1 MIKTLETEDEKLS
14 FEFNLNRW
22 SLVEAFDK
30 LPDVEKYAN
39 SKVDFIGLLDT
50 DKLFLIEVK
59 NLRERPLHAATHII
73 KKLQIDYQSNY
84 DSKNQPIVKEVIDS
98 VKDSLLFITLQNRY
112 ALENTSLWAEL
123 ARLATSPEVK
133 IYAVFCL
140 ETDFEYLPNINPQ
153 KLSII
158 KEHILRRLQSAF
170 ERIKVTVLLIDS
182 SKDFSSNLALKLN
195 YNIDSSI

>member
-123 ARLATSPEVK
+123 ARFPKHLSSQQSFSLAHSLISRLV
-133 IYAVFCL
+133 
-140 ETDFEYLPNINPQ
+140 YL
-153 KLSII
+153 LS
-158 KEHILRRLQSAF
+158 F
-170 ERIKVTVLLIDS
+170 P
-182 SKDFSSNLALKLN
+182 
-195 YNIDSSI
+195 

>member
-1 MIKTLETEDEKLS
+1 MIKTLKTEDEKLS

-30 LPDVEKYAN
+30 LPDVEKHAN

-59 NLRERPLHAATHII
+59 NLRERPVQSAMHIV

-98 VKDSLLFITLQNRY
+98 VKDSLLFIALQNRY
-112 ALENTSLWAEL
+112 ALENAALWAEL
-123 ARLATSPEVK
+123 ARLATSSEVK

-140 ETDFEYLPNINPQ
+140 ETDSEYLPKINPQ
-153 KLSII
+153 QLSII

-195 YNIDSSI
+195 YNIDSSM